1 MEGTDIS
8 ELDKRYWVLKAQSKT
23 GIFCEE
29 THPHPLISKFNLII
43 YNTTHYCHFIEYCS
57 YFVVEETDISELE
70 KRYWVLK
77 AQSKT
82 GRFDQETFKS
92 FVCPPMPET
101 LCEGKKYH
109 RENMS
114 V

>member
-1 MEGTDIS
+1 M
-8 ELDKRYWVLKAQSKT
+8 
-23 GIFCEE
+23 
-29 THPHPLISKFNLII
+29 
-43 YNTTHYCHFIEYCS
+43 
-57 YFVVEETDISELE
+57 EETDISELE

-101 LCEGKKYH
+101 LCEGKKYMYCQ
-109 RENMS
+109 NFMCS
-114 V
+114 VISKGLGAESEFPLQKVVHTIYRDF

>member
-1 MEGTDIS
+1 M
-8 ELDKRYWVLKAQSKT
+8 RNYQ
-23 GIFCEE
+23 IFENC
-29 THPHPLISKFNLII
+29 LLCYSALLF
-43 YNTTHYCHFIEYCS
+43 S
-57 YFVVEETDISELE
+57 VEETDISELE

-101 LCEGKKYH
+101 LCEGKLKK
-109 RENMS
+109 S
-114 V
+114 

>member
-1 MEGTDIS
+1 MTSADHMI
-8 ELDKRYWVLKAQSKT
+8 VFT
-23 GIFCEE
+23 
-29 THPHPLISKFNLII
+29 
-43 YNTTHYCHFIEYCS
+43 
-57 YFVVEETDISELE
+57 VEETDISELE

-101 LCEGKKYH
+101 LCEGKQTDLWV
-109 RENMS
+109 ES
-114 V
+114 SLWTEV